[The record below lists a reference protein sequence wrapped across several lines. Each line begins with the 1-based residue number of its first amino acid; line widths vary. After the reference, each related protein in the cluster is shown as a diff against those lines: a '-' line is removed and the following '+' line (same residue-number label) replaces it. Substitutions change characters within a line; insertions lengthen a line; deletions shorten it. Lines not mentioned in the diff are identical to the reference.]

1 MIWKRFPHVP
11 QEGEEILVKLK
22 THKDSPLMKVKV
34 SDSQRWGHIEKWCTT
49 TEMKEFKER
58 KLKEKV

>member
-22 THKDSPLMKVKV
+22 TKKDSPIMKIKV
-34 SDSQRWGHIEKWCTT
+34 THSQKWRHIEKWCTLE
-49 TEMKEFKER
+49 EMKEFKER